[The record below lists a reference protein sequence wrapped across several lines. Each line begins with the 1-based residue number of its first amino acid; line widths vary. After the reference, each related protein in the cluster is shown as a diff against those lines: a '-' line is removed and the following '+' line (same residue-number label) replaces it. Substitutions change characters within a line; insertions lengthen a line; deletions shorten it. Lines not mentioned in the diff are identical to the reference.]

1 MEPDGKPEQRS
12 GMLSAAFQKA
22 VRPAF
27 EKLGYVLTHYPSKAT
42 GASGLAADIMF
53 LSQAAQ
59 NGNNIGVCAAVIG
72 MYASV
77 QLVRFGDPKITKEE
91 KSDFEDPQDHRTL
104 RQILFNPKKYPWEH
118 LGAVRVSS
126 MGLMLV
132 GGVAGASYGEIGY
145 SAMALLGYAV
155 KMGIAE
161 REKGSVPIPQTGSRI
176 LREIYETK
184 AYVLENPNPT
194 AGILWN
200 AGLVPYAAEAVL
212 KGEYY
217 KLASAALYF
226 LPNTFT
232 MLSSKRAQ
240 TLPPDP
246 ATPRHDPS

>member
-1 MEPDGKPEQRS
+1 MNNETPDRRTGR
-12 GMLSAAFQKA
+12 LSAAFNKA
-22 VRPAF
+22 VRPAL
-27 EKLGYVLTHYPSKAT
+27 EKVGYILTTYPSKAT
-42 GASGLAADIMF
+42 GASGLAADVMF
-53 LSQAAQ
+53 MGQALE

-77 QLVRFGDPKITKEE
+77 QLVRFGDPKISSEQKEG
-91 KSDFEDPQDHRTL
+91 FEDPQDKRTL
-104 RQILFNPKKYPWEH
+104 RQIVFNPSKYPWEH
-118 LGAVRVSS
+118 LGMVRVSS
-126 MGLMLV
+126 MGLIFA

-161 REKGSVPIPQTGSRI
+161 REKGSVPVPETGSRI
-176 LREIYETK
+176 MREIYNTK

-194 AGILWN
+194 AGIFWN

-240 TLPPDP
+240 TLPSDP
-246 ATPRHDPS
+246 VPPRHDPA